1 MHRLSQEQGLPTVS
15 INDFNNL
22 PYVDKN
28 INDAGPLEFIS
39 LIQHS
44 ASVICSS
51 FHASAFSLIFRKPF
65 YVFPLKGQNNSS
77 RMEDLL
83 TTYGIYDRFLPKKII
98 NKIDYDLIAISL
110 SKDVIR
116 SKSILKSFIEN

>member
-22 PYVDKN
+22 PYVDRN
-28 INDAGPLEFIS
+28 INDAGPLEFLS

-44 ASVICSS
+44 AAVVCSS
-51 FHASAFSLIFRKPF
+51 FHVSAFSLTFRKPF

-83 TTYGIYDRFLPKKII
+83 SLIGHSERFMPNAILDDM
-98 NKIDYDLIAISL
+98 DYDSINSILDNEIER
-110 SKDVIR
+110 SKDV
-116 SKSILKSFIEN
+116 LQTFIDN

>member
-44 ASVICSS
+44 ASVVCSS

-83 TTYGIYDRFLPKKII
+83 NLIGHHERFMPGNILDDM
-98 NKIDYDLIAISL
+98 DYDAIQSVL
-110 SKDVIR
+110 DKEIGRSKD
-116 SKSILKSFIEN
+116 LLQSFVNN